1 MLKSQAG
8 WKPMDRRIAAAVTA
22 GLALVALAGPL
33 HAQAEPLR
41 GTRFLEVMQNN
52 TLSGTTEGG
61 AAFNL
66 YFLPGGVV
74 TYDDS
79 SGARDRGRWSMDPQG
94 DVCVRFDQADVGREH
109 CYQVEIDGR
118 SVTWRG
124 KSGDG
129 GATLRG
135 GVVESF
141 LKPQ

>member
-1 MLKSQAG
+1 
-8 WKPMDRRIAAAVTA
+8 MDRMTIAAVWT
-22 GLALVALAGPL
+22 GLALIALAPGAL
-33 HAQAEPLR
+33 HAQPKPLK

-61 AAFNL
+61 ASFNL
-66 YFLPGGVV
+66 YFLPGGGV

-79 SGARDRGRWSMDPQG
+79 SGARDHGRWSLDPQG
-94 DVCVRFDQADVGREH
+94 DVCVRFDQTDDGREQ

-124 KSGDG
+124 KAGDG
-129 GATLRG
+129 RATLRG

-141 LKPQ
+141 LKPR